1 MGRQGMI
8 LLIEDDQ
15 VDAMTVKRAMED
27 SGSTSS
33 IVHVHNGEAALAYLR
48 SDVNERPYLI
58 LLDLNMP
65 KMNGIEFL
73 RLIKADPALSS
84 IPVIVL
90 TTSAS
95 QDDIG
100 DSYRASVAG
109 YVIKSV
115 DYRQFVVKIQAIE
128 RYWQIN
134 RLPGDQWEAY
144 DAGIRTHLVS

>member
-1 MGRQGMI
+1 MGRHRMI

-15 VDAMTVKRAMED
+15 VDAITVKRALED
-27 SGSTSS
+27 AGSASL
-33 IVHVHNGEAALAYLR
+33 IVHVSNGESALAYLR

-65 KMNGIEFL
+65 KMNGLEFL
-73 RLIKADPALSS
+73 KSIKADPALSS
-84 IPVIVL
+84 IPVVVL

-109 YVIKSV
+109 YIVKPL
-115 DYRQFVVKIQAIE
+115 DYRQFVAKIQAIE
-128 RYWQIN
+128 QYWQIN
-134 RLPGDQWEAY
+134 RLPGDEWEAH